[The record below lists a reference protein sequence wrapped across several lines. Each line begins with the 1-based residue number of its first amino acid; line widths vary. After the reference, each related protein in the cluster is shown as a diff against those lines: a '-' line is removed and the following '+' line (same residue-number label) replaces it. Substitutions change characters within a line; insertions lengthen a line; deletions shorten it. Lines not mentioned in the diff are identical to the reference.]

1 MSDSVQKYSASRMG
15 SAPIGPLLLSCSVP
29 MMISMLVQA
38 LYNIVDSIFV
48 SRVNEAALSAVSL
61 AFPIQNLMIAFAVGT
76 AVGVNAYLSRCL
88 GEGNRAEA
96 SRAAMNGLF
105 LAFCGGIAFLVFG
118 ILGARAFIASQTT
131 DAQIMQYGA
140 DYLSICTLWCMGL
153 FLQCML
159 EKLLVAT
166 GRSAFAM
173 ASQLIGALVNIAL
186 DPIFIFGLFGVPR
199 MEAAGAAVAT
209 VAGQWIGAAAGLTMN
224 LLCNKDINL
233 TLKGFRPA
241 GSTIKRIYAVGI
253 PSIAMNAIGS
263 VMTFAMNNILIA
275 FSSTAVAVFGVYF
288 KLQSFVFMPIFG
300 INNGMVPIIGY
311 NYGARQPKR
320 ITQTIKLAVCFAECI
335 MLCGLILAE
344 VFPHVLL
351 GVFNASPTMLA
362 MGILALRIIAIHFPM
377 AGFNVISSS
386 AFQALGR
393 GTLALLVSVIRQLVV
408 LVPAAWLLSH
418 TGNVNAVWF
427 AFPIAELVA
436 VTLCAVFMRKCHR
449 DICCQWKPPRKRLP
463 LYKEGFVCCAISNR
477 ACWCSVCCT
486 FCLACCCCLPRRR
499 LPMCS
504 ALRWACWWFCAGCK
518 ACTVILRKI
527 TAASEP
533 PSACCSACPPLRWAC
548 GHYCVPYKA
557 P

>member
-173 ASQLIGALVNIAL
+173 ASQLI
-186 DPIFIFGLFGVPR
+186 GVPR

-449 DICCQWKPPRKRLP
+449 DIL
-463 LYKEGFVCCAISNR
+463 
-477 ACWCSVCCT
+477 
-486 FCLACCCCLPRRR
+486 
-499 LPMCS
+499 LPME
-504 ALRWACWWFCAGCK
+504 AGQK
-518 ACTVILRKI
+518 
-527 TAASEP
+527 TAAS
-533 PSACCSACPPLRWAC
+533 
-548 GHYCVPYKA
+548 V
-557 P
+557 

>member
-88 GEGNRAEA
+88 GEGNRIEA

-131 DAQIMQYGA
+131 DA
-140 DYLSICTLWCMGL
+140 L

-311 NYGARQPKR
+311 NYGARHPKR

-449 DICCQWKPPRKRLP
+449 DIL
-463 LYKEGFVCCAISNR
+463 
-477 ACWCSVCCT
+477 
-486 FCLACCCCLPRRR
+486 
-499 LPMCS
+499 LPME
-504 ALRWACWWFCAGCK
+504 AAQK
-518 ACTVILRKI
+518 
-527 TAASEP
+527 TAAS
-533 PSACCSACPPLRWAC
+533 
-548 GHYCVPYKA
+548 V
-557 P
+557 

>member
-48 SRVNEAALSAVSL
+48 SHVNEAALSAVSL

-159 EKLLVAT
+159 EKLLVST

-186 DPIFIFGLFGVPR
+186 DPIFIFGLFGMPR

-288 KLQSFVFMPIFG
+288 KLQSFVFMPILALTTAWCPLSAT
-300 INNGMVPIIGY
+300 ITVP
-311 NYGARQPKR
+311 
-320 ITQTIKLAVCFAECI
+320 
-335 MLCGLILAE
+335 
-344 VFPHVLL
+344 
-351 GVFNASPTMLA
+351 ASPS
-362 MGILALRIIAIHFPM
+362 ALPKPS
-377 AGFNVISSS
+377 NWLS
-386 AFQALGR
+386 ALPSAL
-393 GTLALLVSVIRQLVV
+393 
-408 LVPAAWLLSH
+408 
-418 TGNVNAVWF
+418 
-427 AFPIAELVA
+427 
-436 VTLCAVFMRKCHR
+436 
-449 DICCQWKPPRKRLP
+449 
-463 LYKEGFVCCAISNR
+463 CCA
-477 ACWCSVCCT
+477 A
-486 FCLACCCCLPRRR
+486 
-499 LPMCS
+499 
-504 ALRWACWWFCAGCK
+504 
-518 ACTVILRKI
+518 
-527 TAASEP
+527 
-533 PSACCSACPPLRWAC
+533 
-548 GHYCVPYKA
+548 
-557 P
+557 